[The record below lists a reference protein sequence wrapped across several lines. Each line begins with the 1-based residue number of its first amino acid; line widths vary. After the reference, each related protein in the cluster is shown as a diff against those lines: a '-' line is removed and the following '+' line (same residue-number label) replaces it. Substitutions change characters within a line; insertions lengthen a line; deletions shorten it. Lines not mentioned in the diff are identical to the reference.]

1 MNAVLLERQ
10 LIEARIHA
18 DALNRTAEQLK
29 ALEASLR
36 SEEIDRIIEE
46 IYGTPRIL
54 EDFSAGELIIALYD
68 SLSDTEHQ
76 ISEIISLIDRIDL
89 EEYIEE

>member
-46 IYGTPRIL
+46 IYGDP
-54 EDFSAGELIIALYD
+54 
-68 SLSDTEHQ
+68 SDTGRLLGRRADY
-76 ISEIISLIDRIDL
+76 SSLRLTFRYRTPDKRN
-89 EEYIEE
+89 Y

>member
-18 DALNRTAEQLK
+18 DALNRTVEQLK

-36 SEEIDRIIEE
+36 SEEIDRIIGRN
-46 IYGTPRIL
+46 IRDP
-54 EDFSAGELIIALYD
+54 
-68 SLSDTEHQ
+68 SDTGRLLGLCLLKYFRREKG
-76 ISEIISLIDRIDL
+76 
-89 EEYIEE
+89 IELSFNVK

>member
-10 LIEARIHA
+10 LIEARVHA
-18 DALNRTAEQLK
+18 DALNRAAEQLK

-36 SEEIDRIIEE
+36 SEEIDRIIKQ
-46 IYGTPRIL
+46 IYGSSQIL
-54 EDFSAGELIIALYD
+54 EDYSVGEVIIALYN
-68 SLSDTEHQ
+68 SLSDTGHQ
-76 ISEIISLIDRIDL
+76 LSEIISLIDRIDL

>member
-29 ALEASLR
+29 ALEASLQ
-36 SEEIDRIIEE
+36 SEEIDRIIKQ
-46 IYGTPRIL
+46 IDGFPQIL
-54 EDFSAGELIIALYD
+54 EDHSVGEVIIALHN
-68 SLSDTEHQ
+68 SLSDAEHQ
-76 ISEIISLIDRIDL
+76 LSEIVRLIDRIDL